1 MIYTVGVFK
10 ELYRIENFVGLWGSG
25 QDGCTGENEIIECK
39 EMNMNMY
46 LLVLCMNNFE

>member
-10 ELYRIENFVGLWGSG
+10 ELPDQNFVGLWGSG